1 MLHRHNVGAHAGL
14 AVPYVTPKAL
24 NVIAATTPMMTKK
37 VAFGGRVRQRHVF
50 HVEAGAG
57 SPRCCC
63 CSSRIKVRIATIP
76 GPRGSR
82 RLPSF
87 KMGSQPMRRSYTTS
101 RFSERPTAGST
112 YVGTGGVAPSTRR
125 QLICTSQPDCKR
137 QDTGDSEDESTIIED
152 DNVANLPDL
161 DMDEGGFRVVR
172 HRKDRAEGIPVLITA
187 ASERADLRQV
197 NPILLYSELEA
208 ILGGAPVKSRFTAQG
223 ALLLDVETEGQ
234 ANILLE
240 TKNIG
245 GIAISSR
252 VPHSYMKNTC
262 IVRGVPKWYSDEELL
277 TFLRPQ
283 GVFHAKR
290 IIRRVHTSSSE
301 WESRRTNS
309 VVLTFAPNS
318 ERPEKINLGFTR
330 HELVDYVE
338 TPPRCF
344 KCQRF
349 GHIAKYCRGEQRCK
363 RCGGPHD
370 FKTADF
376 NLHGRASTGRWE
388 SVLEKAPDASED
400 ARQSWYRHDKMTI
413 TGAPRPALQ
422 RQTGSSNAHRRV
434 KLNAEGKSRAAQRC
448 PLHAPHRPPSC
459 RRL

>member
-1 MLHRHNVGAHAGL
+1 MTSQG
-14 AVPYVTPKAL
+14 VTPGQK
-24 NVIAATTPMMTKK
+24 
-37 VAFGGRVRQRHVF
+37 
-50 HVEAGAG
+50 
-57 SPRCCC
+57 
-63 CSSRIKVRIATIP
+63 
-76 GPRGSR
+76 
-82 RLPSF
+82 
-87 KMGSQPMRRSYTTS
+87 
-101 RFSERPTAGST
+101 
-112 YVGTGGVAPSTRR
+112 R

-152 DNVANLPDL
+152 DNVANLSDL

-370 FKTADF
+370 FKTC
-376 NLHGRASTGRWE
+376 ASKENSGEHR
-388 SVLEKAPDASED
+388 VLRKLRTKSEKAEYFALLLVFPKFPPRALARNQASRPRTPLESASESG
-400 ARQSWYRHDKMTI
+400 RRFQ
-413 TGAPRPALQ
+413 TGAFSLSRTGQAVEDVWHLRVPQSSIPGIFHELASRPCHLF
-422 RQTGSSNAHRRV
+422 RGD
-434 KLNAEGKSRAAQRC
+434 E
-448 PLHAPHRPPSC
+448 RPGRLLVYTPSQVPEETAGE
-459 RRL
+459 RHVI

>member
-1 MLHRHNVGAHAGL
+1 MYLPYRRPTGAAPPAASQGARTQAGTDEHS
-14 AVPYVTPKAL
+14 AMTSQGVTPGQK
-24 NVIAATTPMMTKK
+24 
-37 VAFGGRVRQRHVF
+37 
-50 HVEAGAG
+50 
-57 SPRCCC
+57 
-63 CSSRIKVRIATIP
+63 
-76 GPRGSR
+76 
-82 RLPSF
+82 
-87 KMGSQPMRRSYTTS
+87 
-101 RFSERPTAGST
+101 
-112 YVGTGGVAPSTRR
+112 R
-125 QLICTSQPDCKR
+125 QLVCTSQPDCKR

-152 DNVANLPDL
+152 DNVANFSDL

-208 ILGGAPVKSRFTAQG
+208 TLGGAPVKSRFTAQG

-245 GIAISSR
+245 GIAISAR

-290 IIRRVHTSSSE
+290 IIRRVQTSSSE

-344 KCQRF
+344 RCQRF

-363 RCGGPHD
+363 RCGGSHD
-370 FKTADF
+370 FKTRSVRDAVLLGIRVLNMRNRRQATLPDSICEARRSAEEG
-376 NLHGRASTGRWE
+376 LASKNQPG
-388 SVLEKAPDASED
+388 
-400 ARQSWYRHDKMTI
+400 
-413 TGAPRPALQ
+413 
-422 RQTGSSNAHRRV
+422 
-434 KLNAEGKSRAAQRC
+434 
-448 PLHAPHRPPSC
+448 
-459 RRL
+459 

>member
-1 MLHRHNVGAHAGL
+1 MTSQG
-14 AVPYVTPKAL
+14 VTPGQK
-24 NVIAATTPMMTKK
+24 
-37 VAFGGRVRQRHVF
+37 H
-50 HVEAGAG
+50 
-57 SPRCCC
+57 
-63 CSSRIKVRIATIP
+63 
-76 GPRGSR
+76 
-82 RLPSF
+82 
-87 KMGSQPMRRSYTTS
+87 
-101 RFSERPTAGST
+101 
-112 YVGTGGVAPSTRR
+112 

-152 DNVANLPDL
+152 DNVANLSDL

-370 FKTADF
+370 FKTCASKE
-376 NLHGRASTGRWE
+376 NSSMTKVARRAGAMLLAVLIEISLRILHAAKYITAALNKDYKPCDSFYDHVCSNWMFYNPIPDDKSTA
-388 SVLEKAPDASED
+388 SVLEGIDDKLTED
-400 ARQSWYRHDKMTI
+400 LK
-413 TGAPRPALQ
+413 
-422 RQTGSSNAHRRV
+422 
-434 KLNAEGKSRAAQRC
+434 GK
-448 PLHAPHRPPSC
+448 
-459 RRL
+459 

>member
-1 MLHRHNVGAHAGL
+1 MASHHYQEL
-14 AVPYVTPKAL
+14 
-24 NVIAATTPMMTKK
+24 
-37 VAFGGRVRQRHVF
+37 F
-50 HVEAGAG
+50 
-57 SPRCCC
+57 
-63 CSSRIKVRIATIP
+63 
-76 GPRGSR
+76 
-82 RLPSF
+82 
-87 KMGSQPMRRSYTTS
+87 TTS
-101 RFSERPTAGST
+101 VDSKRYLPYRRPTGAAPPAASQGARIQAGTDEHSGMT
-112 YVGTGGVAPSTRR
+112 SQGVTMGQKR
-125 QLICTSQPDCKR
+125 QLVCTSQPDCKR
-137 QDTGDSEDESTIIED
+137 QDTGDSEDESTIIEE
-152 DNVANLPDL
+152 DNVANLSDL
-161 DMDEGGFRVVR
+161 DMDEGGFRIVR
-172 HRKDRAEGIPVLITA
+172 HRKDRAEGVPVLITA

-197 NPILLYSELEA
+197 NPILLYSELET
-208 ILGGAPVKSRFTAQG
+208 ILGATPVKSHFTAQG

-245 GIAISSR
+245 GIAISAR

-283 GVFHAKR
+283 GVFHARR
-290 IIRRVHTSSSE
+290 IIHRVQTSSSE

-330 HELVDYVE
+330 HELIDYVE

-370 FKTADF
+370 FKTCASKENSVCANCGGD
-376 NLHGRASTGRWE
+376 HPASYGRC
-388 SVLEKAPDASED
+388 P
-400 ARQSWYRHDKMTI
+400 ART
-413 TGAPRPALQ
+413 
-422 RQTGSSNAHRRV
+422 
-434 KLNAEGKSRAAQRC
+434 AAQRRNKMFVLG
-448 PLHAPHRPPSC
+448 PKNASAPSNTKKTLSAPQLTGLELSTLLISRVSHR
-459 RRL
+459 

>member
-1 MLHRHNVGAHAGL
+1 MTSQG
-14 AVPYVTPKAL
+14 VTPGQK
-24 NVIAATTPMMTKK
+24 
-37 VAFGGRVRQRHVF
+37 
-50 HVEAGAG
+50 
-57 SPRCCC
+57 
-63 CSSRIKVRIATIP
+63 
-76 GPRGSR
+76 
-82 RLPSF
+82 
-87 KMGSQPMRRSYTTS
+87 
-101 RFSERPTAGST
+101 
-112 YVGTGGVAPSTRR
+112 R

-152 DNVANLPDL
+152 DNVANLSDL

-208 ILGGAPVKSRFTAQG
+208 ILGGAPVKSRSTAQG
-223 ALLLDVETEGQ
+223 ALFLDVETEGQ

-262 IVRGVPKWYSDEELL
+262 IVRGVPKWYSNEELL

-330 HELVDYVE
+330 HELVDYKA
-338 TPPRCF
+338 F
-344 KCQRF
+344 D
-349 GHIAKYCRGEQRCK
+349 G
-363 RCGGPHD
+363 GGPVAASGARC
-370 FKTADF
+370 AD
-376 NLHGRASTGRWE
+376 
-388 SVLEKAPDASED
+388 
-400 ARQSWYRHDKMTI
+400 
-413 TGAPRPALQ
+413 
-422 RQTGSSNAHRRV
+422 
-434 KLNAEGKSRAAQRC
+434 C
-448 PLHAPHRPPSC
+448 
-459 RRL
+459 